1 MNVNWIATTQWPGR
15 QTASGE
21 LLLLLPTLAIKV
33 NGRLQK
39 IKIGRTFKGS
49 KPSEIKLFYHR
60 RRILTS

>member
-1 MNVNWIATTQWPGR
+1 MNVNWIATTQWSGR
-15 QTASGE
+15 QTGSGE
-21 LLLLLPTLAIKV
+21 LLLMPTLVIKV

-49 KPSEIKLFYHR
+49 KPLEIKVFYHR